1 MANTC
6 YDNFFLGSQSANP
19 TITANDRASDVI
31 ENVRDTLNMAG
42 AMNVSPEVA
51 IEDSASGVLGAIQ
64 DTLEAVNSTTA
75 TPEVEVEDQ
84 ARGKSVLCSS
94 V

>member
-1 MANTC
+1 M
-6 YDNFFLGSQSANP
+6 FP
-19 TITANDRASDVI
+19 
-31 ENVRDTLNMAG
+31 
-42 AMNVSPEVA
+42 PEVA

-84 ARGKSVLCSS
+84 ATTLFRADQK
-94 V
+94 